1 MASTTLPISCA
12 AFPRSPTWLEAFS
25 ACVTASLVMVWAFSV
40 LPAISL
46 IVAVISSAAD
56 ATSCTLVDAC
66 SMAAATEFI
75 FALISS
81 DEVDT
86 VRALSVVCSAPVDIW
101 PEMAERF
108 RDESD
113 K

>member
-1 MASTTLPISCA
+1 M
-12 AFPRSPTWLEAFS
+12 
-25 ACVTASLVMVWAFSV
+25 
-40 LPAISL
+40 
-46 IVAVISSAAD
+46 VAVISSAAD

-66 SMAAATEFI
+66 YMAAATEFM

-86 VRALSVVCSAPVDIW
+86 VLALSVVCSAPVDIW
-101 PEMAERF
+101 PEMAERS

-113 K
+113 S